1 MRWKPCSL
9 ASLHNLPYCYSATCN
24 APAKKKEKEGGDQ
37 ILRGHMCDPTYP
49 FAPHHSFVKYLFSL
63 IARPDTH
70 PLLFF
75 SFFFLA
81 GALHYYSNFL
91 LWCVVRTVTSH
102 KFLLPNL
109 TFGHKSNHPPSPPPF
124 LKKSATSPPSSVDA
138 ISCHLSTPS
147 IFLELN
153 PASIATLMRN
163 YEVLMVDKWRGP
175 LFH

>member
-24 APAKKKEKEGGDQ
+24 APAKKKKKKEGGDQ
-37 ILRGHMCDPTYP
+37 ILWPHLP
-49 FAPHHSFVKYLFSL
+49 FCSPPLICKISLFSHCP
-63 IARPDTH
+63 ARH
-70 PLLFF
+70 SSFALLF
-75 SFFFLA
+75 FFFLA
-81 GALHYYSNFL
+81 GGLHYYSNFL
-91 LWCVVRTVTSH
+91 LWCIVRTVTSH

-109 TFGHKSNHPPSPPPF
+109 TFGHKSNRPPSPPPF
-124 LKKSATSPPSSVDA
+124 LKKSATSPHSSVDA